1 MKRSNGIA
9 AARTG
14 SSPMQ
19 IPTWTKPGITG
30 AIVGAIA
37 TMILGFSQ
45 GGWYTGGSAERLAQ
59 QKADVAVIDA
69 LIPVCISQSK
79 LDPEATAKLGKLT
92 AIKTSYEQRDFV
104 INSGWATMP
113 AAEGPNREL
122 ASKCA
127 DALVK
132 SAAS

>member
-1 MKRSNGIA
+1 
-9 AARTG
+9 
-14 SSPMQ
+14 MQ

-37 TMILGFSQ
+37 TMIVGFSQ
-45 GGWYTGGSAERLAQ
+45 GGWYTTGSADRLAQ
-59 QKADVAVIDA
+59 QKAEVAVVDA
-69 LIPVCISQSK
+69 LLPVCINQSK
-79 LDPEATAKLGKLT
+79 LDPEATAKLGQL
-92 AIKTSYEQRDFV
+92 AGMKTSYEQRDFV
-104 INSGWATMP
+104 LTAGWATMP

>member
-1 MKRSNGIA
+1 
-9 AARTG
+9 
-14 SSPMQ
+14 MQ
-19 IPTWTKPGITG
+19 IPTWTKPGIAG

-37 TMILGFSQ
+37 TMIVGFSQ

-69 LIPVCISQSK
+69 LIPVCINQSK
-79 LDPEATAKLGKLT
+79 LDPEAIDKLGKLT
-92 AIKTSYEQRDFV
+92 AMKTSYEQRDFV
-104 INSGWATMP
+104 INAGWATMP

-132 SAAS
+132 PAAS

>member
-1 MKRSNGIA
+1 
-9 AARTG
+9 
-14 SSPMQ
+14 MQ

-37 TMILGFSQ
+37 TMIIGFSQ
-45 GGWYTGGSAERLAQ
+45 GGWYTGGSAELLAQ

-69 LIPVCISQSK
+69 LIPICISQSK
-79 LDPEATAKLGKLT
+79 LDPETTAKLGQLT

-104 INSGWATMP
+104 IKAGWATMP
-113 AAEGPNREL
+113 AADEPNREL

-132 SAAS
+132 STAS

>member
-1 MKRSNGIA
+1 
-9 AARTG
+9 
-14 SSPMQ
+14 MQ

-37 TMILGFSQ
+37 TMIVGFSQ
-45 GGWYTGGSAERLAQ
+45 GGWYTTGSADRLAQ

-69 LIPVCISQSK
+69 LLPVCISQSK
-79 LDPEATAKLGKLT
+79 LDPEAAAKLQQLT
-92 AIKTSYEQRDFV
+92 GMKTSYEQRDFV
-104 INSGWATMP
+104 LTAGWATMP
-113 AAEGPNREL
+113 AADTPNREL
-122 ASKCA
+122 AGKCA

>member
-1 MKRSNGIA
+1 
-9 AARTG
+9 
-14 SSPMQ
+14 MQ

-59 QKADVAVIDA
+59 EKAEVAVIDA
-69 LIPVCISQSK
+69 LIPVCINQSK

-104 INSGWATMP
+104 INAGWATMP
-113 AAEGPNREL
+113 AADEPNREL

-127 DALVK
+127 DALMK
-132 SAAS
+132 STAS

>member
-1 MKRSNGIA
+1 
-9 AARTG
+9 
-14 SSPMQ
+14 MQ

-37 TMILGFSQ
+37 TMIVGFSQ
-45 GGWYTGGSAERLAQ
+45 GGWYTTGSADRLAQ

-69 LIPVCISQSK
+69 LLPVCISQSK
-79 LDPEATAKLGKLT
+79 LDPEGAAKLQQLT
-92 AIKTSYEQRDFV
+92 GMKTSYEQRDFV
-104 INSGWATMP
+104 LSAGWATMP
-113 AAEGPNREL
+113 AADTPNREL
-122 ASKCA
+122 AGRCA

>member
-1 MKRSNGIA
+1 
-9 AARTG
+9 
-14 SSPMQ
+14 MQ

-37 TMILGFSQ
+37 TMIIGFSQ

-69 LIPVCISQSK
+69 LVPVCISQSK
-79 LDPEATAKLGKLT
+79 LDPDTTAKLGQFA

-104 INSGWATMP
+104 MTAGWATMP
-113 AAEGPNREL
+113 TADAPNREL

-127 DALVK
+127 DALAK
-132 SAAS
+132 STAS

>member
-1 MKRSNGIA
+1 
-9 AARTG
+9 
-14 SSPMQ
+14 MQ

-37 TMILGFSQ
+37 TMIIGFSQ
-45 GGWYTGGSAERLAQ
+45 GGWYSGGSAERLAQ
-59 QKADVAVIDA
+59 QRADVAVIDA
-69 LIPVCISQSK
+69 LIPICVSQSK
-79 LDPEATAKLGKLT
+79 LDPDTTAKLGQLAAMKS
-92 AIKTSYEQRDFV
+92 SYEQRDFV
-104 INSGWATMP
+104 ISSGWATMP
-113 AAEGPNREL
+113 ASDGPNRDL

>member
-1 MKRSNGIA
+1 
-9 AARTG
+9 
-14 SSPMQ
+14 MQ
-19 IPTWTKPGITG
+19 VPTWTKPGITG

-69 LIPVCISQSK
+69 LIPICVSQSK
-79 LDPEATAKLGKLT
+79 LDPDTAAK
-92 AIKTSYEQRDFV
+92 IKEMLAMKSSYDQRDFV
-104 INSGWATMP
+104 IKSGWATMP
-113 AAEGPNREL
+113 ATTEPNREL
-122 ASKCA
+122 AGKCA

-132 SAAS
+132 SAAT

>member
-1 MKRSNGIA
+1 
-9 AARTG
+9 
-14 SSPMQ
+14 MQ

-37 TMILGFSQ
+37 TMIVGFSQ
-45 GGWYTGGSAERLAQ
+45 GGWYTTGSADRLAQ
-59 QKADVAVIDA
+59 QKAEVAVIDA

-79 LDPEATAKLGKLT
+79 LDADATAKLGQLVGM
-92 AIKTSYEQRDFV
+92 KTSYEQRDFV
-104 INSGWATMP
+104 LKAGWATMP
-113 AAEGPNREL
+113 AADEPNREL

>member
-1 MKRSNGIA
+1 
-9 AARTG
+9 
-14 SSPMQ
+14 MQ

-79 LDPEATAKLGKLT
+79 LDPEAIAKPGSEPHQDILRARLRHQC
-92 AIKTSYEQRDFV
+92 S
-104 INSGWATMP
+104 WASCPRQTKP
-113 AAEGPNREL
+113 GSP
-122 ASKCA
+122 
-127 DALVK
+127 
-132 SAAS
+132 

>member
-1 MKRSNGIA
+1 
-9 AARTG
+9 
-14 SSPMQ
+14 MQ

-37 TMILGFSQ
+37 TMIVGFSQ
-45 GGWYTGGSAERLAQ
+45 GGWYTTGSADRLAQ
-59 QKADVAVIDA
+59 QKAEVAVIDA
-69 LIPVCISQSK
+69 LLPVCINQSK
-79 LDPEATAKLGKLT
+79 LDPEAIAKLGQLS
-92 AIKTSYEQRDFV
+92 AMKTSYEQRDFV
-104 INSGWATMP
+104 INAGWATMP
-113 AAEGPNREL
+113 AAGEPNREL